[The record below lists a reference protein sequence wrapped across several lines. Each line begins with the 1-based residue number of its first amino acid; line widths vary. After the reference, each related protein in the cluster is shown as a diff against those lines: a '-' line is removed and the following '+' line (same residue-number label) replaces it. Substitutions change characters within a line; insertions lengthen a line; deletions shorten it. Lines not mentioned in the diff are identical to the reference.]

1 MVEYKR
7 NPNTKCTVCS
17 KPVYRRP
24 VELTR
29 SNHRAFC
36 SQKCYG
42 ISCRRENPCI
52 VCKTPILGGLH
63 KKTCSRVCANKHRAG
78 IKYKLG
84 RPRDKA
90 KGCRALKL
98 MLFRHRGEK
107 CERCGYDKVQILQA
121 HHKDRNTKNNTL
133 NNLELLCPNCH
144 MEEHHLAK
152 G

>member
-7 NPNTKCTVCS
+7 NPNTECIICN

-24 VELTR
+24 MELKR
-29 SNHRAFC
+29 SNGRAFC
-36 SQKCYG
+36 GQTCYG
-42 ISCRRENPCI
+42 ISCRRENPCT

-63 KKTCSRVCANKHRAG
+63 KKTCSRACANKHRAG

-90 KGCRALKL
+90 KDCRALKL
-98 MLFRHRGEK
+98 RLLRHRGEK
-107 CERCGYDKVQILQA
+107 CERCSYNKVTILQA
-121 HHKDRNTKNNTL
+121 HHKDRNKKNNTL
-133 NNLELLCPNCH
+133 DNLELLCPNCH

-152 G
+152 S